1 MTPFTATL
9 CTVAAE
15 PEGASTPMRR
25 SGGSGVQARNRATR
39 SGVGGTMGR
48 PSLKRRFSNTA
59 FTSSKPPSATMSPD
73 FGCSPAAAA
82 ETGVV
87 RCRTTVGE
95 RHATDPRGQFL
106 IALAV
111 DVTRDARN
119 RQSADPEPAGRRS
132 SPVR

>member
-25 SGGSGVQARNRATR
+25 SGGSGAWARNRATR

-48 PSLKRRFSNTA
+48 PSLQRRSSKTA

-73 FGCSPAAAA
+73 FGGSPAAAA

-87 RCRTTVGE
+87 RCRTTS
-95 RHATDPRGQFL
+95 AN
-106 IALAV
+106 
-111 DVTRDARN
+111 VT
-119 RQSADPEPAGRRS
+119 PPIPAAS
-132 SPVR
+132 SSSLCPST